1 MIVSVRKLRFVWR
14 NNYLLSIRFFLH
26 RIVVL
31 HWRLHLSPHWR
42 KFCTFSCTIE
52 IFILDQVETCP
63 ESRIRLY
70 HFHLKEIISVNKKK
84 VSCKSRAILPP
95 PPFFLLQIFVF
106 YNNVKKNNPAFIHIH
121 DYRIRQLHIFQFR
134 IHLTN
139 KMFSFLDHD
148 M

>member
-70 HFHLKEIISVNKKK
+70 HSHLKEIISVNKKK
-84 VSCKSRAILPP
+84 FLVNHVPFPP
-95 PPFFLLQIFVF
+95 PLFFYYKFLYFTIMWRKQSCLQTYTRLSDKAASCISIL
-106 YNNVKKNNPAFIHIH
+106 Y
-121 DYRIRQLHIFQFR
+121 
-134 IHLTN
+134 
-139 KMFSFLDHD
+139 SFNQ
-148 M
+148 

>member
-70 HFHLKEIISVNKKK
+70 HSHLKEIISVNKKK
-84 VSCKSRAILPP
+84 FLVNHVPFYPP
-95 PPFFLLQIFVF
+95 PPFFF
-106 YNNVKKNNPAFIHIH
+106 YYKFLYFTIMWRK
-121 DYRIRQLHIFQFR
+121 QSCLHTYTRLSDKAASCIS
-134 IHLTN
+134 ILY
-139 KMFSFLDHD
+139 SFNQ
-148 M
+148 